1 MHTWV
6 DVATINRVT
15 SRIEG
20 FVLRC
25 RAGLSSYLEAG
36 MPVSFVP
43 PQLDCPRSAALAKVD
58 VQGED
63 EALVR
68 FTEAFGDEVAGR
80 LVGLHVLVDASLLPP
95 GLFDKDENLEGFA
108 VEDARFGLL
117 GTVTD
122 VLESPAQL
130 LLEVARADG
139 GETPILIPYVDEFI
153 LGVDDGARVVRTSI
167 PAGLLTLGEN

>member
-1 MHTWV
+1 MRTWV
-6 DVATINRVT
+6 DVAAITRVT
-15 SRIEG
+15 SRTEG

-43 PQLDCPRSAALAKVD
+43 PQLDCPRGARIANVD

-68 FTEAFGDEVAGR
+68 FEEAFGDEVAGK
-80 LVGLHVLVDASLLPP
+80 LVGCRVLVDAALLPP
-95 GLFDKDENLEGFA
+95 GILEDGADMAGFA
-108 VEDARFGLL
+108 VEDERFGFL
-117 GTVTD
+117 GTVSD

-130 LLEVARADG
+130 LLEVARADC
-139 GETPILIPYVDEFI
+139 GENPILIPYVEEFI
-153 LGVDDGARVVRTSI
+153 LDVDDGARLVRTAI